1 MLVKQQQSI
10 DNLTAAVLRQ
20 TTTSSANLS
29 PPHTIS
35 TPIIRR
41 QELTCTSS
49 TTSRQL
55 QFPDTPSSS
64 NALNTTSSPIVAT
77 CSPHPRMD
85 PVRRSFGPL
94 PMHLF
99 TDIDEQ
105 YRISENDLNIAVYST
120 NTAGNFA
127 THLLRII
134 FAELFTSDNLRVY
147 YSYFGG
153 GKLKK
158 RPLDD
163 QRKSA
168 IRRYVIAFYPDVNSD
183 NTYTMQVVTKINE
196 CLRRPI

>member
-1 MLVKQQQSI
+1 MQTPSDLPAFLLNNTLCDILKQVNVISTRQVQIDNMLVKQQQRI

-29 PPHTIS
+29 PPHIIS
-35 TPIIRR
+35 TLIIRR
-41 QELTCTSS
+41 QELPCTS

-64 NALNTTSSPIVAT
+64 NATSSPIVAT

-85 PVRRSFGPL
+85 PVRRSLGPL

-158 RPLDD
+158 RPLND

-168 IRRYVIAFYPDVNSD
+168 IR
-183 NTYTMQVVTKINE
+183 
-196 CLRRPI
+196 

>member
-1 MLVKQQQSI
+1 
-10 DNLTAAVLRQ
+10 
-20 TTTSSANLS
+20 
-29 PPHTIS
+29 
-35 TPIIRR
+35 
-41 QELTCTSS
+41 
-49 TTSRQL
+49 
-55 QFPDTPSSS
+55 
-64 NALNTTSSPIVAT
+64 
-77 CSPHPRMD
+77 MD
-85 PVRRSFGPL
+85 PVPRSFGPL

-105 YRISENDLNIAVYST
+105 YRISENDLSIAVYST

-168 IRRYVIAFYPDVNSD
+168 IRRYVQCSLGLSPPVLSPTSPIAKILVCPDF
-183 NTYTMQVVTKINE
+183 
-196 CLRRPI
+196 PH

>member
-1 MLVKQQQSI
+1 
-10 DNLTAAVLRQ
+10 
-20 TTTSSANLS
+20 
-29 PPHTIS
+29 
-35 TPIIRR
+35 
-41 QELTCTSS
+41 
-49 TTSRQL
+49 
-55 QFPDTPSSS
+55 
-64 NALNTTSSPIVAT
+64 
-77 CSPHPRMD
+77 MD

-168 IRRYVIAFYPDVNSD
+168 IRRYVIAFYPDVSSD
-183 NTYTMQVVTKINE
+183 NAYTMQVVTKINE
-196 CLRRPI
+196 CLRRPIQSKIN